1 VLDDGFSLHPKHA
14 GGKTKKKKNSV
25 VLAVC
30 TFPYTGTNSI
40 NSSLIN
46 GKING
51 KVIPVISEV

>member
-1 VLDDGFSLHPKHA
+1 
-14 GGKTKKKKNSV
+14 

-46 GKING
+46 GTIKG
-51 KVIPVISEV
+51 KVIPVISEVWSIKWRKHMAVWRYTSTHF